1 MAELCAKTYYAIIL
15 VVLKLDFKLMEVKF
29 PVGEGVKKSFLGTF
43 PLSGGSK
50 KVETFQTKCKN
61 EKTFFCIVT
70 PILSTGSNEIL

>member
-50 KVETFQTKCKN
+50 KVETFQTKCKKYSACP
-61 EKTFFCIVT
+61 EKLFFVLL
-70 PILSTGSNEIL
+70 PLF